1 MPPRAAL
8 PLDLELDR
16 DGAGRVD
23 GLRGP
28 EKCGASRA
36 PPPDMGAVGSGA
48 AGRTTLQR
56 DEASCDLGGAAVLEE
71 LVGGTEGV
79 LVNVVGLV
87 LEDPGPVRARALHRE
102 GERVDEL
109 VGRYDLALVA
119 EDRIEGHAVILHCE
133 GVCKH

>member
-79 LVNVVGLV
+79 LVKVPVNVGPTPLTGTAVKVPVCVKVNWATTVPSGRV
-87 LEDPGPVRARALHRE
+87 RSWKCMTPLEV
-102 GERVDEL
+102 V
-109 VGRYDLALVA
+109 
-119 EDRIEGHAVILHCE
+119 VIW
-133 GVCKH
+133 

>member
-71 LVGGTEGV
+71 LVGGTERV
-79 LVNVVGLV
+79 LVNVAGLV
-87 LEDPGPVRARALHRE
+87 LEDPGPVRARASYCE
-102 GERVDEL
+102 GERVDKFIL
-109 VGRYDLALVA
+109 FYYPALVPA
-119 EDRIEGHAVILHCE
+119 GSV
-133 GVCKH
+133 